1 MNVAAPPKPSE
12 KPSDKSAA
20 NPYQNSFL
28 LADVG
33 RQYLEVAL
41 WSVTAEAPLPARI
54 AQLAQQV
61 KSFFIDLTESGTQSF
76 SNHFARL
83 TYVTQTA
90 KLDPRL
96 SYYLHQFDR
105 EASTTLR
112 GETARLD
119 PEEVLLLG
127 AKALVDAILGVT
139 KLDCPEALLEVLPEG
154 YSTFQLQSYTV
165 TAFKPQL
172 RALVVE
178 DLETKQVLRVR
189 LVHSPG
195 LDHYVH
201 YARPGYNEQFVGP
214 AVALLR
220 RHFTWPVEVNL
231 LQVEVDASGELNPQH
246 LVIDP
251 DFLVDVTAV
260 AKCFDVEGAEPVKYL
275 LGRVTPFTGSVA
287 VLAGNVANH
296 FLDSALMGIGQDFK
310 ESFRQTFAAY
320 PLEYAKLSDEDVRKL
335 MEACLGHHK
344 VIGDAVAAHLPAENI
359 EREGCVVEPS
369 FYAERYGLQ
378 GRLDAFLPPVG
389 KDGTA
394 AIVEL
399 KSGSIYRPNQHQIVQ
414 EHYVQTLLYD
424 LLVKAVFGEHTKP
437 RNYVLYSRDREK
449 PLRYAPINKA
459 QQFEAL
465 AVRNQMMTIE
475 RLLGESCAGRACPL
489 DWLRPDRYPNM
500 TGFVQRDLS
509 AFHASWSTL
518 TELERDYARAFV
530 GFIAREQR
538 VAKVGANSNERIT
551 GQAALWREDLE
562 VKVEGYAI
570 LHDLNLVAVAQKDN
584 FPVLSFRR
592 TAMPEGVATL
602 TSFRR
607 GDIVVLYPGDA
618 ARRAVLHHQVYKG
631 TITKLTPE
639 TVDVRLR
646 ASQPDLTRFQQHDRF
661 NVEPDLFDSS
671 FTRLYQNLAEFASAK
686 PEVRRLVL
694 GLRPPIDPGRQ
705 RFRRPAR
712 LTKEQGDIFEA
723 ILNAREYYLLW
734 GPPGTGKTSMM
745 LHHLCEHFVNSTK
758 ERILVLAFTN
768 RAVDEIC
775 AAIEQIGGPIAK
787 QYLRIGSSFGCAEAY
802 NRQLLQTRIAHL
814 QTRRQIKDLLA
825 EQRIV
830 VGTVSSVT
838 GKGEALF
845 DLLQFDRVIIDEA
858 SQLLEPS
865 LISLMT
871 RFPRTVLIGDHRQLP
886 AVVTQAEQH
895 TYVDD
900 PGLRAIG
907 LTDLRNSLFE
917 RLYARCQSEG
927 WDWACGQLTRQ
938 GRMHGMLADYI
949 NTAFYGGSLQN
960 LGQLPPTADWQVLS
974 NVWAERPSDCSDL
987 EHLMCDKSFVFVD
1000 TPVDLSDKA
1009 FRTNLH
1015 EAEAVVDCLKSLIRL
1030 QLCKQNTLYPKQI
1043 GIITPYRAQI
1053 ARLRH
1058 AIAGSD
1064 LPNEWTDVTIDTVER
1079 YQGSTYDFILLST
1092 CANQGSTVAR
1102 LSSENAEGIDRK
1114 LNVALT
1120 RAKQRVIGFGNV
1132 ELLRQYN
1139 RAYRAWIDH
1148 CAAEGGVFS
1157 REVVLRDPEN

>member
-1 MNVAAPPKPSE
+1 MR
-12 KPSDKSAA
+12 D
-20 NPYQNSFL
+20 SFVL
-28 LADVG
+28 TDIG
-33 RQYLEVAL
+33 RQYLEVVA
-41 WSVTAEAPLPARI
+41 WSLTAEAPLPARL

-83 TYVTQTA
+83 TYVAQTA
-90 KLDPRL
+90 RLDARL

-105 EASTTLR
+105 EASKALR
-112 GETARLD
+112 GEVTRLSPD
-119 PEEVLLLG
+119 EALLLG
-127 AKALVDAILGVT
+127 ARALVDAIVGVT
-139 KLDCPEALLEVLPEG
+139 KLDCPDTLLALLPEG
-154 YSTFQLQSYTV
+154 YDGFRLQGYTV
-165 TAFKPQL
+165 TEFKQQI

-178 DLETKQVLRVR
+178 DLEAKQVVRVR
-189 LVHSPG
+189 LVDSPG

-231 LQVEVDASGELNPQH
+231 LGVEVDASGELNPQH

-260 AKCFDVEGAEPVKYL
+260 AKCFDAEGAEPVKYL

-296 FLDSALMGIGQDFK
+296 FLDSALMGVGQDFR
-310 ESFRQTFAAY
+310 ESFRETFAAY
-320 PLEYAKLSDEDVRKL
+320 PLEYAKLTDDEVRKL
-335 MEACLGHHK
+335 MEACVNHHR
-344 VIGDAVAAHLPAENI
+344 VIGESVAKHLPDENI
-359 EREGCVVEPS
+359 GREDCVVEPS

-378 GRLDAFLPPVG
+378 GRLDAFRPPTG
-389 KDGTA
+389 KHADA

-399 KSGSIYRPNQHQIVQ
+399 KSGGIFRPNQHQIVQ

-424 LLVKAVFGEHTKP
+424 LLVKAVFGERTKP
-437 RNYVLYSRDREK
+437 RNYVLYSRDKEQ

-465 AVRNQMMTIE
+465 TVRNQMMAIE
-475 RLLGESCAGRACPL
+475 RLMGEARPGAPCPL
-489 DWLRPDRYPNM
+489 DWLRPDRYPNV
-500 TGFVQRDLS
+500 TGFVQRDLA
-509 AFHASWSTL
+509 AFHAKWSTL
-518 TELERDYARAFV
+518 SELERDYARAYV

-538 VAKVGANSNERIT
+538 LAKVGAHSNDRIT
-551 GQAALWREDLE
+551 GQASLWREDLE

-570 LHDLNLVAVAQKDN
+570 LHDLTLVAVAQKDN

-592 TAMPEGVATL
+592 TVLPEGQAAL

-639 TVDVRLR
+639 SVDVRLR

-671 FTRLYQNLAEFASAK
+671 FTRLYHNLAEFASAK
-686 PEVRRLVL
+686 PEVRQLVL
-694 GLRPPIDPGRQ
+694 GLRPPIQPGSQ
-705 RFRRPAR
+705 RIRRPAR
-712 LTKEQGDIFEA
+712 LTKEQADIFEA
-723 ILNAREYYLLW
+723 IVNAREYYLLW

-745 LHHLCEHFVNSTK
+745 LHHLCEHFVNSTR

-775 AAIEQIGGPIAK
+775 SAIEQIGGPITK

-802 NRQLLQTRIAHL
+802 GRQLLQARIGHL
-814 QTRRQIKDLLA
+814 QTRQQIRELL
-825 EQRIV
+825 ESQRIV

-865 LISLMT
+865 LVSLLA
-871 RFPRTVLIGDHRQLP
+871 RFPRTVLIGDHCQLP
-886 AVVTQAEQH
+886 AVVTQAEQQ
-895 TYVDD
+895 TLVQDA
-900 PGLRAIG
+900 GLRAIG

-917 RLYARCQSEG
+917 RLYARCQAKG
-927 WDWACGQLTRQ
+927 WHWACGQLTRQ
-938 GRMHGMLADYI
+938 GRSHGTLAAYI
-949 NTAFYGGSLQN
+949 NSAFYKGTLRN
-960 LGQLPPTADWQVLS
+960 LGQSAPTADWQLLS
-974 NVWAERPSDCSDL
+974 NVWAKRPEDCSVL
-987 EHLMCDKSFVFVD
+987 EHLYCEKSYVFVD

-1015 EAEAVVDCLKSLIRL
+1015 EANAVVDCIRSLIRL
-1030 QLCKQNTLYPKQI
+1030 QACVPTTLYPRQL
-1043 GIITPYRAQI
+1043 GVITPYRAQI
-1053 ARLRH
+1053 ARIRH
-1058 AIAGSD
+1058 AIATSD
-1064 LPNEWTDVTIDTVER
+1064 LPSEWTDVTIDTVER
-1079 YQGSTYDFILLST
+1079 YQGSTYDYILLSL

-1120 RAKQRVIGFGNV
+1120 RARHRVIGFGNV
-1132 ELLRQYN
+1132 ELLRAYN
-1139 RAYRAWIDH
+1139 RSYCAFLDH
-1148 CAAEGGVFS
+1148 CEGEGGVWS
-1157 REVVLRDPEN
+1157 GS